1 MTGAYYMTFLKQKK
15 TGLIGL
21 VFILL
26 LSVIIPYSV
35 NVANAAEVKTVA
47 DAIAN
52 NSGTATVRGYIVGYV
67 TGTNSVSR
75 TNFPD
80 NNNFAIADN
89 ANETNVNNM
98 LFVQLT
104 SAFRTDW
111 GLNSNPAHLG
121 KQVDVSG
128 NLEAYFSKPGLKS
141 PTAIAFSTAE
151 EPIEVTPI
159 TPEKTVNFK
168 NVQTNK
174 ITISKP
180 SISVTVDSSSVIT
193 EGVAVTGSYGE
204 FHGEG
209 FTTNSLTLNP
219 AEADAIF
226 DFKGT
231 TAVQVTVDGPNVSEI
246 RGAENIQAINF
257 INGADGEAIDY
268 TNVSGQ
274 PIDYP
279 VDPNAN
285 KAPVLSTTFTNKS
298 VKPGETVTINLAD
311 HFTDADGDVLT
322 YTSTF
327 GTIANDVLTLTE
339 AEGNYIVAVTATD
352 GEFEVTG
359 TFSLTVS
366 DTEIPPTDGDYY
378 DDAEGHQGQA
388 LKTALHDI
396 ISDQRVLSYS
406 QVWDALKQT
415 DADPNN
421 PNNVILF
428 YSKVSSPKS
437 NNGGDVNN
445 WNREHVWA
453 KSHGDFG
460 TSNGPG
466 TDIHHLRPT
475 NVKVNSYRGNLDFDN
490 GGSPV
495 PGCNGCLKTGS
506 SFEPPDSVKGDV
518 ARMLFYMATRYEQGD
533 RVDLE
538 LNERLNN
545 GSAPYHGKLS
555 VLLEWHEQ
563 DPVDAFEA
571 NRNNVIHDIQGNRN
585 PYIDHPE
592 WVESI
597 WGATPNEV
605 EQAS

>member
-1 MTGAYYMTFLKQKK
+1 MTFLKQKK

-26 LSVIIPYSV
+26 LSIIIPYSV

-52 NSGTATVRGYIVGYV
+52 NSGTATVRGYIVGHINDTTTV
-67 TGTNSVSR
+67 SKTNLKDD
-75 TNFPD
+75 F
-80 NNNFAIADN
+80 NFAIADN
-89 ANETNVNNM
+89 ANETNVNKM
-98 LFVQLT
+98 LFVAVT
-104 SAFRTDW
+104 ASFRDAW
-111 GLNSNPAHLG
+111 GLKSNPTHIG

-128 NLEAYFSKPGLKS
+128 NLTAYFTKPGLKDTNS
-141 PTAIAFSTAE
+141 FAFSTPEA
-151 EPIEVTPI
+151 PIEVTPI
-159 TPEKTVNFK
+159 TPEKAMNFK
-168 NVQTNK
+168 NVKTNK
-174 ITISKP
+174 ITIGKP
-180 SISVTVDSSSVIT
+180 SVSVTVDNTSVIT
-193 EGVAVTGSYGE
+193 EGFFVTGSYAE
-204 FHGEG
+204 FHGQG
-209 FTTNSLTLNP
+209 FKTNKLTLKP
-219 AEADAIF
+219 AASDAIF

-231 TAVQVTVDGPNVSEI
+231 TSGQVTVDGPNVSEI

-257 INGADGEAIDY
+257 INGADSEAIDY

-285 KAPVLSTTFTNKS
+285 KAPVLSASFPNKS
-298 VKPGETVTINLAD
+298 VKIGETVTINLAN

-327 GTIANDVLTLTE
+327 GKITNDVLTLTE
-339 AEGNYIVAVTATD
+339 AEGSYIVAVTATD

-359 TFSLTVS
+359 TFSLKVS
-366 DTEIPPTDGDYY
+366 NTEIPPSDGNYY
-378 DDAEGHQGQA
+378 QGAQGQQGQA

-396 ISDQRVLSYS
+396 ISTQKVLSYT

-421 PNNVILF
+421 SNNVILF

-437 NNGGDVNN
+437 NNGGGVTN

-453 KSHGDFG
+453 KSHGNFG

-475 NVKVNSYRGNLDFDN
+475 NVQVNSYRGNLDFDN
-490 GGSPV
+490 GGTPV

-518 ARMLFYMATRYEQGD
+518 ARMLFYMATRYEKGD

-538 LNERLNN
+538 LNEKLNN
-545 GSAPYHGKLS
+545 GTNPYHGKLS
-555 VLLEWHEQ
+555 VLLKWHEQ

-592 WVESI
+592 WVKSI